1 MATRTTIAGAASG
14 LARVGAKPQAAA
26 RRPAYTLLEVLLA
39 AAIAVL
45 LLAALYAAV
54 DMQLRHAENGR
65 AVVQQSLL
73 ARGVLNRIDRDITSS
88 LGPMDPSRFRT
99 SGGQRG
105 GGSAP
110 SGQSGS
116 SPASGTSTPSS
127 SGSGGTGGS
136 GASTG
141 AGSTSGNSTGASP
154 FNLRGDSGTLMIFTS
169 RVPRE
174 VMTAPGMAPLTDT
187 PPVASDLRRI
197 CYWLAGDGTLGLAR
211 QEMVLVT
218 SDDAQADPTQVGDE
232 ASFVIAA
239 EVQSLTFSYFDGTNW
254 QDSWDGS
261 TTGSDGVTPIG
272 PPLAIAV
279 VIGMVPPGTNAM
291 AGGQQPKVYRHVV
304 EIPTANGATQQTTGT
319 NSSSPQ
325 TTSGSGR

>member
-1 MATRTTIAGAASG
+1 
-14 LARVGAKPQAAA
+14 VG
-26 RRPAYTLLEVLLA
+26 RPAYTLLEVLLA

-54 DMQLRHAENGR
+54 DMQMRHAESGR

-73 ARGVLNRIDRDITSS
+73 ARGVLNRISGDITTT
-88 LGPMDPSRFRT
+88 LGPTDPSRFRT
-99 SGGQRG
+99 SGGQKG
-105 GGSAP
+105 GGSSP

-116 SPASGTSTPSS
+116 GAAAGTSSPTSS
-127 SGSGGTGGS
+127 GGSAGSGGTGGTGSASGSGSNGMS
-136 GASTG
+136 GAS
-141 AGSTSGNSTGASP
+141 ASP
-154 FNLRGDSGTLMIFTS
+154 FSIQGDSGTLMIYTS

-174 VMTAPGMAPLTDT
+174 VLIPPAMAALTNA

-197 CYWLAGDGTLGLAR
+197 SYWLAGDGTLGLAR
-211 QEMVLVT
+211 QEMLLVT
-218 SDDAQADPTQVGDE
+218 SDDAQTDPTQVGDE
-232 ASFVIAA
+232 ASFVIAP

-254 QDSWDGS
+254 QDTWDGS

-279 VIGMVPPGTNAM
+279 VVGMVPPGTSGT
-291 AGGQQPKVYRHVV
+291 AGGQQQKVYRHVV
-304 EIPTANGATQQTTGT
+304 EIPTANGATQQTTGST
-319 NSSSPQ
+319 GSAQQ

>member
-1 MATRTTIAGAASG
+1 LWVRA
-14 LARVGAKPQAAA
+14 P
-26 RRPAYTLLEVLLA
+26 RPAYTLLEVLLA

-54 DMQLRHAENGR
+54 DMQMRHAESGR

-73 ARGVLNRIDRDITSS
+73 VRGVLSRMGRDITSS
-88 LGPMDPSRFRT
+88 LGPTDPSRFRT
-99 SGGQRG
+99 SGGQKG
-105 GGSAP
+105 GGSSP

-116 SPASGTSTPSS
+116 GAAAGTTSPSS
-127 SGSGGTGGS
+127 SGAAGTSGS
-136 GASTG
+136 GASSG
-141 AGSTSGNSTGASP
+141 SGSTSTNGSGASP
-154 FNLRGDSGTLMIFTS
+154 FSVRGDSGTLMIYTN

-174 VMTAPGMAPLTDT
+174 VLTPPAMAALTDT

-211 QEMVLVT
+211 QEMLLVT
-218 SDDAQADPTQVGDE
+218 SDDAQQAPTEMGDE
-232 ASFVIAA
+232 ASFVIAP

-279 VIGMVPPGTNAM
+279 VIGMVTPGTGGA
-291 AGGQQPKVYRHVV
+291 AGGQQLKVYRHVV
-304 EIPTANGATQQTTGT
+304 EIPTANGATQQTTGST
-319 NSSSPQ
+319 GSAQQ